1 MNLRQA
7 VLPVLI
13 ALVLPAMSPL
23 AVAATRGLQPKD
35 LATLDRWSSPVL
47 SPDGRLLVVAKREV
61 DFDGNKAATSLWL
74 ENLVARDAAP
84 PVRLTPEG
92 WNVNSPVFSPDGGV
106 VYFLS
111 GKSGSSQLYSIPVDG
126 GTPRQLTDFPV
137 DVGGFQVSP
146 DGQRIAFNAEAFID
160 CGSDLACTG
169 KRLKAEADSPATG
182 VVYDRMFVR
191 HWDAWNDG
199 RLNRVFVATLP
210 GDGAA
215 VSTATAIASDVVA
228 DIPSRPFGD
237 SSEYTWAPDGQ
248 SLVLSARTAD
258 RTEPW
263 STNFDLY
270 RVSADGSGAAEN
282 LTAGN
287 PAWDTGAVFGD
298 ANTLYYR
305 AMKRPGFEADR
316 FGLMAMD
323 LATGERREIAPGWD
337 RSAGSVVVSEDGET
351 LYVTAQDTGEH
362 PLFAVH
368 VDSGGVTEII
378 GDGSIG
384 SVSLA
389 GGTLAFTRATLA
401 SGAQVFVGG
410 INGAPERA
418 ITPSAADMLP
428 EVGFGAF
435 EQFTF
440 NGWNNETVHG
450 YVVKPW
456 NYEEGRK
463 YPVAF
468 LIHGGPQG
476 SFGNGWSY
484 RWNPQTYAG
493 QGYAVVMI
501 DFHGST
507 GYGQA
512 FTDAISQHWGDR
524 PLEDLQKGWKAALRK
539 YQFLDGGN
547 ACALGASYGGYMV
560 NWIAGNW
567 HTPASGAWKCL
578 VNHDGV
584 FDTRMM
590 GFVTEEL
597 WFTEWENGG
606 TPWTV
611 PQNYEQF
618 NPSRHVDKWRVP
630 MLVVHGEQDF
640 RIPVSQ
646 GLAAFT
652 ALQRQGIESKFLYFP
667 DENHWVL
674 KPHNSVLWHETVN
687 DWLQQHLG
695 Q

>member
-199 RLNRVFVATLP
+199 RLNRVFVAAMP

-316 FGLMAMD
+316 FGLMALD

-512 FTDAISQHWGDR
+512 FTDAISRHWGDR

-674 KPHNSVLWHETVN
+674 KPHNSVLWHDTVN

>member
-199 RLNRVFVATLP
+199 RLNRVFVAAMP

-316 FGLMAMD
+316 FGLMALD

-337 RSAGSVVVSEDGET
+337 RSAGSVVVSDDGET

-674 KPHNSVLWHETVN
+674 KPHNSVLWHDTVN